1 MVEASFTGLI
11 RTVLI
16 IIGVFVLLRF
26 LGQLM
31 NARRNMDEEKRM
43 KDQADKLKSA
53 RKKTAKNLGKTT
65 VMKNGRSASGD
76 IEDVDFEEI
85 ND

>member
-26 LGQLM
+26 IGQLM
-31 NARRNMDEEKRM
+31 NAKRNMDEEQQM
-43 KDQADKLKSA
+43 KDRAEKLRKA
-53 RKKTAKNLGKTT
+53 REKTAKNLGKTT
-65 VMKNGRSASGD
+65 VIKDSRAGSGD
-76 IEDVDFEEI
+76 VEDVDFEEI
-85 ND
+85 DD

>member
-26 LGQLM
+26 IGQLM
-31 NARRNMDEEKRM
+31 NAKRNMAEEQRM
-43 KDQADKLKSA
+43 KDRENKIRKA
-53 RKKTAKNLGKTT
+53 REKTAKNLGKTSIL
-65 VMKNGRSASGD
+65 KNGRNNAGD
-76 IEDVDFEEI
+76 VEDVDFEEI

>member
-16 IIGVFVLLRF
+16 IVGVFVVLRF
-26 LGQLM
+26 LGQFM
-31 NARRNMDEEKRM
+31 NAKRNVAEQDQMKKRENN
-43 KDQADKLKSA
+43 LKSERERTA
-53 RKKTAKNLGKTT
+53 RNFGKTSIL
-65 VMKNGRSASGD
+65 KNGKRASGD

-85 ND
+85 DD

>member
-31 NARRNMDEEKRM
+31 NAKRNMAEEQRM
-43 KDQADKLKSA
+43 KDQAEKLKKA
-53 RKKTAKNLGKTT
+53 REKTAKNLGKTT
-65 VMKNGRSASGD
+65 VIKNGKSSSSD
-76 IEDVDFEEI
+76 IEDVDFEEV
-85 ND
+85 DD

>member
-26 LGQLM
+26 IGQLM
-31 NARRNMDEEKRM
+31 NAKRNMAEEKQM
-43 KDQADKLKSA
+43 KDRENKIRKA
-53 RKKTAKNLGKTT
+53 REKTAKNLGKTT
-65 VMKNGRSASGD
+65 ILKNGRNNAGD
-76 IEDVDFEEI
+76 VEDVDYEEI
-85 ND
+85 D

>member
-31 NARRNMDEEKRM
+31 NAKRNMAEEQQM
-43 KDQADKLKSA
+43 KDRENKIRKA
-53 RKKTAKNLGKTT
+53 REKTAKNLGKTT
-65 VMKNGRSASGD
+65 ILKNGRSNASD
-76 IEDVDFEEI
+76 VEDVDYEEI
-85 ND
+85 D

>member
-31 NARRNMDEEKRM
+31 NAKRNMEEEKQM
-43 KDQADKLKSA
+43 KDRAEKLKKA
-53 RKKTAKNLGKTT
+53 RETTARNLGKTT
-65 VMKNGRSASGD
+65 VIRDRTNTSGD
-76 IEDVDFEEI
+76 IEDVDYEEVK
-85 ND
+85 